1 MYNPLKNCAY
11 VHSCYVPASNNI
23 HGCDAVV
30 VAVKDVD
37 TLESKLQIIPNPKI
51 KIWVAKQGTRTYEK
65 KRECVK
71 FSELDM
77 YVTEYRKRG
86 EVIAKALGKRAYGY
100 INLRA
105 LLESPYVYGADI
117 SPEITIKAEY
127 MKNVSKGIQN
137 YNIGIMDIETSV
149 LGDEQIILNGY
160 CDWRTKSIHCWILS
174 SWFQPNEHWEQELMD
189 RYHKE
194 LNVIYQQ
201 LNDKAKAVFH
211 PDEWTVKFY
220 LCDTEKQ
227 LIWDSVRF
235 MVLAKP
241 DFLGSW
247 NSAYEGGYIPKRA
260 QFRGIDVVELFAHPD
275 VPPEYRMFK
284 FKEDTRRTEHLADKW
299 HVAYWPGYT
308 YWYDPM
314 CLYGRLRKVKGR
326 EVMYTLDYICGKNL
340 GAGKMKFGMNATHY
354 AMQTKDKVGY
364 AVYNCFDVLQPCI
377 LDQVTSDVSSMELL
391 IGPALLPDFSH
402 QTVQLKAQFYEY
414 CLSKG
419 AVPGTVSGSMK
430 SSYDGQI
437 GNVGGAVLNPGLMRT
452 QGSPYLKESDDRTSL
467 YRLCCDL
474 DVTSFYP
481 SLTIAMNISRETKLC
496 TVLWIEGC
504 PYTLEYL
511 QSLTDRINTMSKD
524 KERERLIKEQE
535 RCAKRNAEYIFAFF
549 SNYPTILENA
559 VSICKEHFNIP
570 GYQEMLEL
578 FAYAYHRDDLI
589 TTTVVPTK
597 TRISS
602 IHDISKA
609 YIEESE
615 EDEDDEDW

>member
-1 MYNPLKNCAY
+1 MYNPLQNCAY
-11 VHSCYVPASNNI
+11 THSCYVPASNNI
-23 HGCDAVV
+23 HGIDAVV
-30 VAVKDVD
+30 VAAKDVD
-37 TLESKLQIIPNPKI
+37 TLESKLQIIQNPKI
-51 KIWVAKQGTRTYEK
+51 KVWVAKQGTRTYEK

-77 YVTEYRKRG
+77 YVTEYKRRG
-86 EVIAKALGKRAYGY
+86 EIIAKALGKSTYGY
-100 INLRA
+100 INVRT

-127 MKNVSKGIQN
+127 TKNVTKAVKE
-137 YNIGIMDIETSV
+137 YNVGIMDIETSV

-160 CDWRTKSIHCWILS
+160 CDWKTRQLRCWILA
-174 SWFQPNEHWEQELMD
+174 SWFQPSLNWEQELMD

-194 LNVIYQQ
+194 LQTIYAQ

-211 PDEWTVKFY
+211 PDEWTVKFE
-220 LCDTEKQ
+220 LCATEKE
-227 LIWDSVRF
+227 LIWNSIRYV
-235 MVLAKP
+235 VLAKP

-260 QFRGIDVVELFAHPD
+260 QFRGIDIVELFAHPD
-275 VPPEYRMFK
+275 VPPEFRMFK
-284 FKEDTRRTEHLADKW
+284 FKEDTRHTEHLADKW

-326 EVMYTLDYICGKNL
+326 EVMYTLDYICGKVL

-364 AVYNCFDVLQPCI
+364 AVYNIFDVLQPCI
-377 LDQVTSDVSSMELL
+377 LDHVTSDVSSMELL

-419 AVPGTVSGSMK
+419 AVPGVVSGSMK
-430 SSYDGQI
+430 TCYDDQI
-437 GNVGGAVLNPGLMRT
+437 GNVGGAVLNPGLMRK
-452 QGSPYLKESDDRTSL
+452 QGSPYLLESDDSTSL

-504 PYTLEYL
+504 PYTLEFL
-511 QSLTDRINTMSKD
+511 QNMSDEIASMSKG
-524 KERERLIKEQE
+524 KEREHKQDELDKY
-535 RCAKRNAEYIFAFF
+535 AKRNAEYIFSFF
-549 SNYPTILENA
+549 SNYPTVQENA
-559 VSICKEHFNIP
+559 VSICNEHFNIP
-570 GYQEMLEL
+570 SYQEMLEL
-578 FAYAYHRDDLI
+578 FANRHNRKDLL
-589 TTTVVPTK
+589 TTVSVSTK
-597 TRISS
+597 GRVSS
-602 IHDISKA
+602 IHDIAK
-609 YIEESE
+609 YVEVDEDEEESE
-615 EDEDDEDW
+615 DW